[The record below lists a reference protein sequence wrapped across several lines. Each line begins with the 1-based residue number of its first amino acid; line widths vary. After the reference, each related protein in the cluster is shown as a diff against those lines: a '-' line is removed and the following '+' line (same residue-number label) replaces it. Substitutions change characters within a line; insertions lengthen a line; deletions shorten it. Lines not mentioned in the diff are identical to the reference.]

1 MADILTQKAGALGR
15 EIGAGR
21 IDPVDLTEAVLDAI
35 ASHPM
40 APRIYARTTPERAL
54 AEAKAAR
61 DRAKAGTRRGPLD
74 GVPVS
79 WKDLF
84 DTAGCA
90 TEAGSKLLAG
100 HVPDADAT
108 VVATAAAR
116 GLVTLGKTHMSELAF
131 SGLGLNPVTATPPN
145 IHDPDALPGGSSSGA
160 AASVAYGLAPIAMGS
175 DTAGS
180 VRIPAAWNDLVGL
193 KTTHGVLPGAGV
205 APLCPR
211 FDTAGPIAV

>member
-1 MADILTQKAGALGR
+1 MADMLTQGAGALGR
-15 EIGAGR
+15 EIGAGQL
-21 IDPVDLTEAVLDAI
+21 DPVTLTEKVLDAI

-40 APRIYARTTPERAL
+40 APRIYARTSPDRAL

-90 TEAGSKLLAG
+90 TEAGSKLLEG
-100 HVPDADAT
+100 RVPEADAA

-116 GLVTLGKTHMSELAF
+116 GLVGLGKTHMSELAF
-131 SGLGLNPVTATPPN
+131 SGLGLNPVMETPVPTY
-145 IHDPDALPGGSSSGA
+145 GSCQGRPTRA
-160 AASVAYGLAPIAMGS
+160 RP
-175 DTAGS
+175 
-180 VRIPAAWNDLVGL
+180 PW
-193 KTTHGVLPGAGV
+193 P
-205 APLCPR
+205 PR
-211 FDTAGPIAV
+211 QHQLQARG